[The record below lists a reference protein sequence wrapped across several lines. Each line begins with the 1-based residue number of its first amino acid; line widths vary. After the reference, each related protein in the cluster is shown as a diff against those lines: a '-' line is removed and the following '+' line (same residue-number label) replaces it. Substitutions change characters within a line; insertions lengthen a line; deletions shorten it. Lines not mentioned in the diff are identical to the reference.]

1 MYTRFVMCAIVE
13 HIFRVYFYLDNM
25 KSAITERFIEYVTTH
40 KINRRRLSIDLG
52 RSENT
57 VTNIIKGTNNVSS
70 DLLNR
75 IENFKPEIYD
85 YITKAD
91 DDIGIVSE
99 AAVQY
104 RRSTARIYHIP
115 REAAAGDILASMDP
129 VKDDDLELFHMPDLQ
144 PGTYFSIYARGDSME
159 NTIYDGELLICS
171 RLERLED
178 ARDGYVHVIC
188 SNQVDEGF
196 VVKRIFKKQVGG
208 HVRSLELRSD
218 NPFYPPVTLQ
228 AGKIQAIFQ
237 VRRTI
242 RARFP
247 PPYKEINEDLIA
259 LKNTVDELKNLLDK
273 KL

>member
-1 MYTRFVMCAIVE
+1 M
-13 HIFRVYFYLDNM
+13 
-25 KSAITERFIEYVTTH
+25 
-40 KINRRRLSIDLG
+40 
-52 RSENT
+52 
-57 VTNIIKGTNNVSS
+57 NV
-70 DLLNR
+70 LNR
-75 IENFKPEIYD
+75 LEEIKPEIYN
-85 YITKAD
+85 YITRPD
-91 DDIGIVSE
+91 SESSSVLNE

-247 PPYKEINEDLIA
+247 PPYKEIFEDFIPKELLTA
-259 LKNTVDELKNLLDK
+259 NRCWLKNCSGYCTSLVLLGVRSAVCSVPSIRIISHG
-273 KL
+273 LVSIVAIFCSLRSPP